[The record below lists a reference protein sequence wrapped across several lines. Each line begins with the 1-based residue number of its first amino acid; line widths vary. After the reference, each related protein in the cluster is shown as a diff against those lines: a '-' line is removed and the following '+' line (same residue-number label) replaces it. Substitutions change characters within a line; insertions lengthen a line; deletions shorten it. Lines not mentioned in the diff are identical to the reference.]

1 VCSASKEM
9 DINEKWLGEIGGW
22 AAMKA
27 ARTILSAGGVEA
39 ATQDGDTVRGRVGG
53 GKNKFAAGLR
63 IRGRTDIDNLC
74 ACPTA
79 RRGGAICEHSIAVA
93 LAIINPNQVPKPE
106 QRSIGAPIAARPL
119 PLAPCPTGTFSI
131 FLPEE
136 LFSGALS
143 KSAQV
148 FLKFESGGQETEIA
162 LHRWLSGEGL
172 KCGSM
177 PLILSAEKL
186 SGFFSALAGHPRVYC
201 GRPSPIGKPQ
211 TAKGISVS
219 EMALRIPAKLREKPD
234 QSIDLEISKSDL
246 MFLMLGENGRC
257 WWFSQSSQLVF
268 PSVEVQSSMI
278 QTFIRSVKGEHL
290 SGLDIKWVV
299 NNLVQLEQ
307 ICDLSFEGEYLQKL
321 KVIPAPCQFELE
333 IEGDARS
340 VTAKINAKLF
350 DSRWGVGENKRES
363 HGGRMFPIQHQIE
376 RSIYYT
382 QNIKAENEAAAL
394 LLSTGF
400 KSISNSEFAL
410 EGKENIL
417 KFYGS
422 GLSALS
428 ETFEIKEGDRWK
440 AATRNWLRI
449 APRTELKDSFGN
461 QGQPGRDWLTLDIAY
476 ESTTG
481 FRIPRAEVLQ
491 MIRAGRRGMQ
501 DRAGR
506 QFVIDVAACE
516 ELESTLQ
523 DVNVRLGVEGGQ
535 VRAEY
540 SDAFLKGE
548 AEAEMLESELVR
560 HQLGDSGALLRDYQ
574 MTGVRWLERLGRIGR
589 AGLLADDMGLGKTFQ
604 IISTLRLLGGRGSG
618 RGPALVVCPKSLIAN
633 WQSEFLR
640 FAPEMVVVPIVGEG
654 RKKSFSMIE
663 DADVI
668 LTTYQLIV
676 RDLDVYL
683 NVSLRSIVL
692 DEASYIR
699 NADTEAS
706 KAIRKLKA
714 PCRFA
719 LTGTPIEN
727 SIRDLWSI
735 FQFLLPGYLGTK
747 EVFKERFEQSLSHDP
762 ASDEARSAGK
772 RLKRLV
778 KPYFLRRT
786 KAEVLPELPE
796 KIEQVI
802 WCDLSPVQNDLY
814 RRVLDE
820 GLAEIRLARKRS
832 GDQGGR
838 MTMFTVLLRLRQ
850 ICCDLRLSGFPEK
863 TISQLS
869 EEELSGK
876 LSVFMDRIEEISRGG
891 GKVLVFSQFV
901 QFLRILRSEIEGRK
915 YKFSYLDGST
925 QDRGKVVD
933 AFESDPECRV
943 FLISLKAGG
952 YGLNLTSANH
962 VILMDPWWNPAVE
975 AQAIDR
981 AHRMGQNR
989 SVTALRL
996 VTRGTV
1002 EEKILKLQAQKRGV
1016 IEATL
1021 DEAGS
1026 LGTGLTDA
1034 ELMSLVESP

>member
-1 VCSASKEM
+1 M

-27 ARTILSAGGVEA
+27 ARTIVAAGGVEA
-39 ATQDGDTVRGRVGG
+39 VSRDGNTIRGRVGS

-74 ACPTA
+74 TCPAA

-93 LAIINPNQVPKPE
+93 LAAIIPVSEAKPE
-106 QRSIGAPIAARPL
+106 IRAVPVMSVARSVSVT
-119 PLAPCPTGTFSI
+119 PCPAGTFSI
-131 FLPEE
+131 YLPEE
-136 LFSGALS
+136 LFSGMAP
-143 KSAQV
+143 KSVQV
-148 FLKFESGGQETEIA
+148 FLKFEAGGQETEVA
-162 LHRWLSGEGL
+162 LNRWLWEQGL

-177 PLILSAEKL
+177 PLSLSPEKL
-186 SGFFSALAGHPRVYC
+186 SGFLLALGSNPRIYR

-211 TAKGISVS
+211 NAPRISVS
-219 EMALRIPAKLREKPD
+219 QEPVRLPIVLREKQNQIVD
-234 QSIDLEISKSDL
+234 CDIDEGSIKLLKAE
-246 MFLMLGENGRC
+246 EHGRV
-257 WWFSQSSQLVF
+257 WWFSESSQLVF
-268 PSVEVQSSMI
+268 PSVIADTAAMN
-278 QTFIRSVKGEHL
+278 FIRSLARRDHKTEVDTKWIVKNLNFLEE
-290 SGLDIKWVV
+290 SCSIKWIGET
-299 NNLVQLEQ
+299 LEK
-307 ICDLSFEGEYLQKL
+307 I
-321 KVIPAPCQFELE
+321 KVLPAPCVFNLELE
-333 IEGDARS
+333 GDTKAIR
-340 VTAKINAKLF
+340 VKIYAKL
-350 DSRWGVGENKRES
+350 DKDRWIIGENKNKETS
-363 HGGRMFPIQHQIE
+363 AVEFPI
-376 RSIYYT
+376 
-382 QNIKAENEAAAL
+382 ENKKEPGLFYIRNEQKENKAAL
-394 LLSTGF
+394 MLLNAGF
-400 KSISNSEFAL
+400 KLIGNSEFLL
-410 EGKENIL
+410 EGSENIL
-417 KFYGS
+417 RFYGS
-422 GLSALS
+422 GLNALS
-428 ETFEIKEGDRWK
+428 DFFEIKSSDRWA

-449 APRTELKDSFGN
+449 APRAELKDLSGK
-461 QGQPGRDWLTLDIAY
+461 GGHSSGDWLSLDIAY

-481 FRIPRAEVLQ
+481 FRVPRAEVLQ

-516 ELESTLQ
+516 ELENTLQ

-535 VRAEY
+535 IRAEY
-540 SDAFLKGE
+540 SHAFSKEGTGV
-548 AEAEMLESELVR
+548 EMLESDLVR
-560 HQLGDSGALLRDYQ
+560 AQLGEPGVLLRDYQ
-574 MTGVRWLERLGRIGR
+574 LTGVRWLERLGRLGR

-604 IISTLRLLGGRGSG
+604 IISTLRLLGGQALGQG
-618 RGPALVVCPKSLIAN
+618 VTLVVCPKSLIVN
-633 WQSEFLR
+633 WQSEFAR
-640 FAPEMVVVPIVGEG
+640 FAPELSVLPIVGEG
-654 RKKSFSMIE
+654 RKKNLEKIE
-663 DADVI
+663 ESNVI

-676 RDLDVYL
+676 RDLELYESV
-683 NVSLRSIVL
+683 NLRCIVL

-699 NADTEAS
+699 NADTEAA

-714 PCRFA
+714 SCRFA

-735 FQFLLPGYLGTK
+735 FQFLLPGYLGSK
-747 EVFKERFEQSLSHDP
+747 EIFKERFEQSLSNDP
-762 ASDEARSAGK
+762 NSAIAQSAVK
-772 RLKRLV
+772 RLQRLV

-786 KAEVLPELPE
+786 KVEVLPELPE

-802 WCDLSPVQNDLY
+802 WCDLSSVQSDLY
-814 RRVLDE
+814 RRVLEE

-832 GDQGGR
+832 GEQGGR

-850 ICCDLRLSGFPEK
+850 ICCDLRLSGLPEK

-869 EEELSGK
+869 DDELSGK
-876 LSVFMDRIEEISRGG
+876 LTVFMDRIEEISRNG

-901 QFLRILRSEIEGRK
+901 KFLRILKTEMEARK
-915 YKFSYLDGST
+915 FKFSYLDGST
-925 QDRGKVVD
+925 QDRGKVV
-933 AFESDPECRV
+933 ATFESDPECRI

-1026 LGTGLTDA
+1026 LGTGLSDA
-1034 ELMSLVESP
+1034 ELMSLVED